1 MNPTVAVGRYLLDTN
16 IAIAILEGELDLGS
30 RLYEE
35 VEMFPC
41 VPVVGELCFG
51 AEKSSLQ

>member
-1 MNPTVAVGRYLLDTN
+1 VNPTVVVGRYLLDTN

-35 VEMFPC
+35 VEMFLC
-41 VPVVGELCFG
+41 VPVVGDLCFG